1 MFTGIIEE
9 IGIVKKMTKDKTNMI
24 ITINSSFTNEL
35 KVNQSIAHNGICLSV
50 KSIGKKTYTI
60 CAVDETIQKTNIKDL
75 KKNDP
80 INLERC
86 LILGN
91 RMDGHIVQGH
101 VDCIAICQDIK
112 NNNGSWIFT
121 FKYPKNYQ
129 KLIVP
134 KGSIS
139 VNGVSLT
146 IAKINDKLDTFSIAV
161 IPYTFN
167 NTNFHKIRINSK
179 VNIEFDI
186 VSKQIN
192 RLINLNTTAL

>member
-1 MFTGIIEE
+1 MFTGIVEE
-9 IGIVKKMTKDKTNMI
+9 IGIVEKLTKDKTNII
-24 ITINSSFTNEL
+24 ITINSSFTDEL

-50 KSIGKKTYTI
+50 KSIGEKTYTI
-60 CAVDETIQKTNIKDL
+60 CAVDETIQISNIKDL
-75 KKNDP
+75 KKNDLV
-80 INLERC
+80 NLERC
-86 LILGN
+86 LVLGN

-112 NNNGSWIFT
+112 NNNGSWMFT
-121 FKYPKNYQ
+121 FKYPENYQ
-129 KLIVP
+129 KFIVS

-146 IAKINDKLDTFSIAV
+146 IAKVDDKLDTFSIAV

-167 NTNFHKIRINSK
+167 NTNFHQIKINSK
-179 VNIEFDI
+179 VNLEFDI

-192 RLINLNTTAL
+192 RLINLNTNAL

>member
-50 KSIGKKTYTI
+50 KSIEKKTYTI

-75 KKNDP
+75 KKNDL

-121 FKYPKNYQ
+121 FKYPKNYR

-167 NTNFHKIRINSK
+167 NTNFHEIRINSK

>member
-1 MFTGIIEE
+1 
-9 IGIVKKMTKDKTNMI
+9 
-24 ITINSSFTNEL
+24 
-35 KVNQSIAHNGICLSV
+35 
-50 KSIGKKTYTI
+50 
-60 CAVDETIQKTNIKDL
+60 
-75 KKNDP
+75 
-80 INLERC
+80 
-86 LILGN
+86 
-91 RMDGHIVQGH
+91 MDGHIVQGH

-121 FKYPKNYQ
+121 FKYPKNYR

-167 NTNFHKIRINSK
+167 NTNFHEIRINSK